1 MTVSAWVKPN
11 SLSSAETVLG
21 KFSDG
26 ATSGWRMSTTEAAA
40 GSLAFDAASEAAGGD
55 GSTESWPHTVTTGG
69 ANRLIVVG
77 VSTADNN
84 VAVSS
89 VTYGG
94 QALAL
99 VPNSTVCSLEDCTIR
114 VELWY
119 KVDPLTGP
127 NTVFVTLNSAS
138 EHAAGATSYTG
149 VDQTTPL
156 GTAKTQPGHS
166 GFMSLSGVVSATG
179 EIVVDVAA
187 VYSSSAIITAQGGQ
201 TERWKDIFERANGG
215 MSTKPGAA
223 SVTME
228 WDIDA
233 TKEWAIAAVS
243 IKPAPGS
250 DPDDVLFQFS
260 SDTAKTEG
268 DILANNTWGQWTA
281 VFDGTQ
287 TGNANRLKFYFNGV
301 EQSLA
306 FTGTIPATTP
316 DTVHDLRINGT
327 SDNSD
332 FFGGLIDEVRISN
345 IARSADWIQ
354 TEYNNQSDPA
364 NFHSVCSEETPSS
377 SVTTTSIT
385 FPGTTINGTDQTI
398 DDNSA
403 NNWQVTSDNPAG
415 TDWHVNISSTDF
427 STGTYTIAVSNFEIR
442 LLDAN
447 IEPGSDKPASQITTY
462 TPLSTSNQQLL
473 AYSGSNG
480 NSTFDFIPDFQLD
493 ILAETYIGN
502 YSATVTVTYV
512 TGP

>member
-1 MTVSAWVKPN
+1 
-11 SLSSAETVLG
+11 
-21 KFSDG
+21 
-26 ATSGWRMSTTEAAA
+26 
-40 GSLAFDAASEAAGGD
+40 
-55 GSTESWPHTVTTGG
+55 
-69 ANRLIVVG
+69 
-77 VSTADNN
+77 
-84 VAVSS
+84 
-89 VTYGG
+89 
-94 QALAL
+94 
-99 VPNSTVCSLEDCTIR
+99 
-114 VELWY
+114 
-119 KVDPLTGP
+119 
-127 NTVFVTLNSAS
+127 
-138 EHAAGATSYTG
+138 
-149 VDQTTPL
+149 
-156 GTAKTQPGHS
+156 
-166 GFMSLSGVVSATG
+166 MSLSDVVSATG
-179 EIVVDVAA
+179 EIVVDVAG
-187 VYSSSAIITAQGGQ
+187 VYSSSASITAQGGQ
-201 TERWKDIFERANGG
+201 TEHWKDIFEKADGG

-228 WDIDA
+228 WDIDS

-243 IKPAPGS
+243 IKPAPAS

-260 SDTAKTEG
+260 SDTAKTQG

-332 FFGGLIDEVRISN
+332 FFGGLIDEARISN

-364 NFHSVCSEETPSS
+364 NFHSVCSEENGASGIA
-377 SVTTTSIT
+377 TTSIT
-385 FPGTTINGTDQTI
+385 FPGTTIDGTDQII

-403 NNWQVTSDNPAG
+403 NDWQVTSDNPAG

-427 STGTYTIAVSNFEIR
+427 STGTYTIAVSDFEIR

-447 IEPGSDKPASQITTY
+447 ITPGSDKPASQITTY

-480 NSTFDFIPDFQLD
+480 NSTFDFIPDFRLN
-493 ILAETYIGN
+493 ILAETYIGS